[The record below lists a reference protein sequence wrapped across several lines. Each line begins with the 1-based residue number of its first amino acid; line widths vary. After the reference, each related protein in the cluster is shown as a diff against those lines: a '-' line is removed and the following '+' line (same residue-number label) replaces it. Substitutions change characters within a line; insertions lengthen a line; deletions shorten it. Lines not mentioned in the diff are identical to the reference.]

1 MPNTKTKTSPNS
13 TNCSRGNTG
22 LKGVLAGNVPA
33 WIPKLSNQKYHDGPG
48 WSSSQIKEIGRSPKS
63 FYSKYLS
70 DRAPSDPTPSMV
82 LGRLVHTLVLEPD
95 EFVKEYAIL
104 PEVNAR
110 TKAGKEELAVWR
122 QQNVGQQEITR
133 ELHSKALKMRDAVFK
148 TDASAALL
156 TQADLEFEG
165 SGFWNCEWSGELCKY
180 RPDARSDLAL
190 LDLKTISGTP
200 DYDTVIRTVLRFNYH
215 TSAAHYLEGDRIVRD
230 TDHGNFVLVFVSS
243 DEPFEVGVYTLD
255 SEFLEL
261 GRRMNRRWLR
271 ELRHCFA
278 EDRWPGV
285 NAGQITELEIP
296 PYLSRRLG

>member
-1 MPNTKTKTSPNS
+1 MPQKKTNTSPS
-13 TNCSRGNTG
+13 SSSCSSVNTG
-22 LKGVLAGNVPA
+22 LDGVLGGNVPA
-33 WIPKLSNQKYHDGPG
+33 WLPKLSSQNYHDGPG

-63 FYSKYLS
+63 FQAKYLS
-70 DRAPSDPTPSMV
+70 GREPAAPTPSMI

-95 EFVKEYAIL
+95 EFTKEYAIL

-110 TKAGKEELAVWR
+110 TKAGKEQLAEFKADNLGLEFV
-122 QQNVGQQEITR
+122 TR
-133 ELHSKALKMRDAVFK
+133 EQHAQALRMRDAVFK

-190 LDLKTISGTP
+190 IDLKTISGTP

-215 TSAAHYLEGDRIVRD
+215 TSAAHYLEGDRVVRG
-230 TDHGNFVLVFVSS
+230 TDHRNFVLIFVSS
-243 DEPFEVGVYTLD
+243 EEPFEVGVYTLD
-255 SEFLEL
+255 AEFLEL